1 MESKTSALPNRSF
14 GWMMVLVLLVVG
26 AIDWWRGHPLHALPL
41 ALALLLLV
49 LTLWSPATL
58 TPFTRAWLKL
68 SEILHRVVSPI
79 TLGVLY
85 FGMITPV
92 AVAFKLA
99 RRDAM
104 ARRFEAAAQTYW
116 VERDPPGPD
125 IASLPRQ
132 F

>member
-1 MESKTSALPNRSF
+1 MESKTVALPNRSF
-14 GWMMVLVLLVVG
+14 GWMTVLALLLAG
-26 AIDWWRGHPLHALPL
+26 AIGWWHDHPLRALPL
-41 ALALLLLV
+41 ALAPLLLV
-49 LTLWSPATL
+49 ITLWRPDSLAPL
-58 TPFTRAWLKL
+58 TRAWLGL
-68 SEILHRVVSPI
+68 SELLHRVVSPI

-85 FGMITPV
+85 FGLITPV
-92 AVAFKLA
+92 AAAFKLA

-104 ARRFEAAAQTYW
+104 ARRFEPAAPTYW